1 MIVLFKCLRT
11 REVKGVRRVWPAA
24 LYIALESF
32 HEGMVTFSL
41 EILDVENDKK
51 KSGQSLTFC
60 RRKLLSTSNINR
72 GEAKLWL
79 GCAHKKAKTVIT
91 SIFYY
96 IYTHSQ
102 VTTQL
107 DAPTRQT
114 HFPLICFSFTHRRKS
129 IKKFP
134 IVSTVYK

>member
-51 KSGQSLTFC
+51 NQDNHSLFAEENC
-60 RRKLLSTSNINR
+60 
-72 GEAKLWL
+72 
-79 GCAHKKAKTVIT
+79 
-91 SIFYY
+91 F
-96 IYTHSQ
+96 Q
-102 VTTQL
+102 
-107 DAPTRQT
+107 PQT
-114 HFPLICFSFTHRRKS
+114 
-129 IKKFP
+129 
-134 IVSTVYK
+134 